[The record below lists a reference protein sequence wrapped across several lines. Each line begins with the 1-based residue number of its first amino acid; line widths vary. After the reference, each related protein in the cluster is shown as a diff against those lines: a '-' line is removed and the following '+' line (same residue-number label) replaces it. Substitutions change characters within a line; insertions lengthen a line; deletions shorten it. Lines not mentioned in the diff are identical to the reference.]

1 MTSIKQRIL
10 QVLAS
15 HNVSTNKFATK
26 RGFNQS
32 NVARQLRGE
41 GKLQLD
47 LVVAILDEFVDVS
60 ADWLLYGKDRS
71 PVNFEILERLQNI
84 ENNMQIIC
92 KNKNN
97 EK

>member
-1 MTSIKQRIL
+1 MS
-10 QVLAS
+10 A
-15 HNVSTNKFATK
+15 NKFATK

-71 PVNFEILERLQNI
+71 SVNMEILERLQNI
-84 ENNMQIIC
+84 ESNMQLIC

-97 EK
+97 KK